1 MLFEPLDFISRLA
14 ALVARPRALLVRY
27 HGVFAP
33 NAKHRRHIMVSVSP
47 TTPCV
52 DEQLEAPPTKSRVA
66 MSRMQRRTDCAQRAV
81 VALACHGAGDV
92 SRGQLPLSVCSPCGC
107 QPSPT
112 RCTHAV
118 AGPAQPPSTRP
129 VVAHGYVLTMAFC
142 LFEFPIFSD
151 PQMVGVLN
159 P

>member
-1 MLFEPLDFISRLA
+1 MESVSTIRVSLSEPLNYPSGNKPVRLSSYVMRFSSALIYRTFSTWDLDRRPCFVRA
-14 ALVARPRALLVRY
+14 AMERCAVRGPVERPR
-27 HGVFAP
+27 P
-33 NAKHRRHIMVSVSP
+33 IMAGFWH
-47 TTPCV
+47 
-52 DEQLEAPPTKSRVA
+52 APP
-66 MSRMQRRTDCAQRAV
+66 
-81 VALACHGAGDV
+81 ACRCKPLPTV
-92 SRGQLPLSVCSPCGC
+92 PLSVCSPCGC

-112 RCTHAV
+112 RCTYAV
-118 AGPAQPPSTRP
+118 AGPAQRPSTRP